1 MKRSAAC
8 RNPGKIILDKKI
20 ITCFTA
26 SRQVR
31 RYMTLKQTYRKGKD
45 AAAHDNDSLFGL
57 LSSYKI
63 YNTYFRV
70 LVSEEQD
77 RIVIQVTDNPKNW
90 GNIPADNYRDYK
102 LLSRLDMGI
111 NRLSVKYVSPQ
122 HLIVFFGSI
131 LGSRLPTNKV
141 TIINNLDKDGFFIL
155 ETSLKYRQ
163 SIISGLKKLIN
174 LPPQKKYEIL
184 EKFIVDAS
192 KG

>member
-1 MKRSAAC
+1 MKRTMVYQD
-8 RNPGKIILDKKI
+8 PGKIILDKKI
-20 ITCFTA
+20 IPCFTA
-26 SRQVR
+26 SRQVCIH
-31 RYMTLKQTYRKGKD
+31 MALKQTHKKGKD
-45 AAAHDNDSLFGL
+45 AAPHDNDSLFGL

-77 RIVIQVTDNPKNW
+77 RIVIQVADNPKNW
-90 GNIPADNYRDYK
+90 GNIPADSYRNYR
-102 LLSRLDMGI
+102 LLSRLDMEI

-131 LGSRLPTNKV
+131 LGSRLPSNKV
-141 TIINNLDKDGFFIL
+141 TIINNLDKDGYFIL
-155 ETSLKYRQ
+155 ETPLKYRQ
-163 SIISGLKKLIN
+163 SVIGGLKKLIN

>member
-1 MKRSAAC
+1 MA
-8 RNPGKIILDKKI
+8 
-20 ITCFTA
+20 
-26 SRQVR
+26 
-31 RYMTLKQTYRKGKD
+31 LKQPYRKTRDVSPQGD
-45 AAAHDNDSLFGL
+45 DSLFGL

-63 YNTYFRV
+63 YNTYFKV
-70 LVSEEQD
+70 LVSEEND
-77 RIVIQVTDNPKNW
+77 RIVIQVADNPKNW
-90 GNIPADNYRDYK
+90 ESIPPEKYKNYK

-111 NRLSVKYVSPQ
+111 NRLSIKYVSPQ

-155 ETSLKYRQ
+155 ETSLKYKQ
-163 SIISGLKKLIN
+163 SAISGLKKLIN

>member
-1 MKRSAAC
+1 MA
-8 RNPGKIILDKKI
+8 
-20 ITCFTA
+20 
-26 SRQVR
+26 
-31 RYMTLKQTYRKGKD
+31 LKQTYRKGKD